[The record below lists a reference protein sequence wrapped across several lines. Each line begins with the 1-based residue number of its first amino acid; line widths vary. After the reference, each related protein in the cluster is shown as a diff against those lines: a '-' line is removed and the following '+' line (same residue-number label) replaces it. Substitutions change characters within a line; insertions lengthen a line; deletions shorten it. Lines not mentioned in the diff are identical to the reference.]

1 MLEQTVSE
9 PLGDDKRNKNF
20 QEMLSGLLQVSAP
33 KVGEI
38 ITNEMGEKIVQLLVQ
53 IFQSH
58 KCVTESGLL
67 AYSGLCHGMQE
78 RVNVKDF
85 GDYLVWALTGDDDEC
100 ARVACGIV

>member
-38 ITNEMGEKIVQLLVQ
+38 ITNEMGEKIVQLLV
-53 IFQSH
+53 
-58 KCVTESGLL
+58 
-67 AYSGLCHGMQE
+67 
-78 RVNVKDF
+78 
-85 GDYLVWALTGDDDEC
+85 
-100 ARVACGIV
+100 